1 MSIAKQLQNR
11 FTYADYLKW
20 PEDERWE
27 LIDGVAYAMAAPG
40 RLHQETVLEL
50 GAQILQQLRG
60 TSCKPY
66 IAPFDVRLAQANETD
81 DRIET
86 VVQPDLAVI
95 CDKRKLDDKG
105 CRGAPDW
112 IIEVLSPST
121 AVKDMDHKRRL
132 YEHYGVKEYWIVHP
146 VDHWVMVYTL
156 QEQGHYDQYQLHSLD
171 MPTTANLFPELSIDW
186 DFLKQE

>member
-146 VDHWVMVYTL
+146 VDHWVMVYNL
-156 QEQGHYDQYQLHSLD
+156 QEQGHYDQ
-171 MPTTANLFPELSIDW
+171 
-186 DFLKQE
+186 

>member
-1 MSIAKQLQNR
+1 MSITKQLQNR

-66 IAPFDVRLAQANETD
+66 IAPFDVRLAQAIETD

>member
-27 LIDGVAYAMAAPG
+27 LIDGVAYVMAAPG

-50 GAQILQQLRG
+50 GAQVLQQLRG

-105 CRGAPDW
+105 CRGAPAPF
-112 IIEVLSPST
+112 I
-121 AVKDMDHKRRL
+121 R
-132 YEHYGVKEYWIVHP
+132 
-146 VDHWVMVYTL
+146 TL
-156 QEQGHYDQYQLHSLD
+156 
-171 MPTTANLFPELSIDW
+171 W
-186 DFLKQE
+186 C